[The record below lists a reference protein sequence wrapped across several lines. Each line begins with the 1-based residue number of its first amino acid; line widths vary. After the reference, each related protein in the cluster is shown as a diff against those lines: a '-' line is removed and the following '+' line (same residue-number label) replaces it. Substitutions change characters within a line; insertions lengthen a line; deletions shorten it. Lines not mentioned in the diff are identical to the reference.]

1 VLERLIRDRLT
12 QGLETRI
19 VHVLRTYFDGPNGR
33 QSVARRRGSDGFA
46 YQGFNYPKS
55 VWGGQLKA
63 EMRNMHETRRT
74 KVYDDIG
81 GTTTAWRR
89 EWQRQLRIA
98 RTGGWYR
105 ALNASVV
112 SVRPDG
118 DGVATRLR
126 IADGELDVHAD
137 YIIDCTGL
145 NADVT
150 EHQVLADLLEH
161 GGAQLNAIK
170 RIDVDEAFGVRGAD
184 SGMGR
189 VYVTGAASL
198 GGPFPGVDTFLG
210 LQIAAQEVVD
220 DMARRGFCRRL
231 GPASSLAGWWRW
243 MTGQQI

>member
-1 VLERLIRDRLT
+1 VL
-12 QGLETRI
+12 
-19 VHVLRTYFDGPNGR
+19 
-33 QSVARRRGSDGFA
+33 
-46 YQGFNYPKS
+46 
-55 VWGGQLKA
+55 
-63 EMRNMHETRRT
+63 
-74 KVYDDIG
+74 
-81 GTTTAWRR
+81 
-89 EWQRQLRIA
+89 
-98 RTGGWYR
+98 
-105 ALNASVV
+105 

-150 EHQVLADLLEH
+150 EHQVLADLLAH
-161 GGAQLNAIK
+161 GGAQMNAIK
-170 RIDVDEAFGVRGAD
+170 RIDVDEAFGVRGSD
-184 SGMGR
+184 NGMGR

-220 DMARRGFCRRL
+220 DIARRGFCRRL

-243 MTGQQI
+243 VTGQQI